1 MLVNPYIISLPVTPC
16 VTAIAAGSYHTV
28 AVKSDG
34 TVVAWGSN
42 TDFYGNVAGQ
52 STVPAGLSGVIA
64 VAAGGAHTLALK
76 SNGTV
81 AAWGNNNSGQV
92 NGTAPVTTAGG
103 NSLMLNVPAGLTGIK
118 AVAAGLEHSLA
129 LANAIF
135 QDNVTAWGSNSNGQ
149 IITPFQAAEQIAV
162 GAGGSD
168 AVYISSYDGGV
179 HIFKDYDLS
188 PHYRA
193 ELQPPMSLKLWQ
205 FGNHPRPVAVAA
217 GVDHM
222 VAARS
227 DGTVVAWP
235 TIETIIELGLPYQ
248 SEAVAYGATTVPDGL
263 TGVIAVAA
271 GRQHTLALTSNGTV
285 VAWGANHYGQ
295 SSVPE
300 GVIEYALTQAGA
312 LVGWRVLRS
321 EGLSNVVA
329 ISAGDYHS
337 VALKSDGTV
346 VAWGNNDY
354 GQTTVPNNLC

>member
-1 MLVNPYIISLPVTPC
+1 MLVNPYIISSLPVTPC

-34 TVVAWGSN
+34 TVVAWGDNS
-42 TDFYGNVAGQ
+42 YGQ
-52 STVPAGLSGVIA
+52 TTVPAGLSGVIA

-81 AAWGNNNSGQV
+81 VAWGNNNSGQV
-92 NGTAPVTTAGG
+92 SGTAPVTTAGG
-103 NSLMLNVPAGLTGIK
+103 NSLMLNVPAGLTNIK

-149 IITPFQAAEQIAV
+149 IITPLEAAEQIAV

-179 HIFKDYDLS
+179 GIFKDYDLS

-193 ELQPPMSLKLWQ
+193 ELQPPMSLKFWQ

-300 GVIEYALTQAGA
+300 GVIEYALTQG
-312 LVGWRVLRS
+312 RVLRS